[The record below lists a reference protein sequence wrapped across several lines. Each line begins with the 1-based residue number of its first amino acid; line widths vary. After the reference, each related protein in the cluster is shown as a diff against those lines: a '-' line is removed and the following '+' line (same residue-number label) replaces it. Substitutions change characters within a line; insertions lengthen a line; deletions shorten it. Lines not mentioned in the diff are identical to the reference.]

1 MMRVSALF
9 ALAALLASVTMA
21 ESALKRRQLSHEYNV
36 DDSRSEYYT
45 ITFNRD

>member
-1 MMRVSALF
+1 MRVSAVL
-9 ALAALLASVTMA
+9 ALAALLATVTMA
-21 ESALKRRQLSHEYNV
+21 ESPLKRRQLGHEYNV